1 MHAVVF
7 DELAPRPSA
16 GATAGRRDGDDR
28 CPGALRL
35 HEAAD
40 GWLARVRVP
49 GGRVSGA
56 QVLALATAA
65 EELGSGLV
73 DLTSRA
79 NLQLR
84 GLSQDAAAPLAARL
98 REAGLLPSPAHE
110 RVRNILASPLA
121 GRDPR
126 ALIDGARLCAAL
138 DRAICADPV
147 LIQLPGRFQF
157 GVEDGSGVLDGADT
171 DVLLAAVA
179 PDEVEL
185 HLAGAA
191 TGRRVDVGAG
201 PDVAVAAARAFLAA
215 RETAG
220 VGAWR
225 MAELPAA
232 HRVELGSESDPKPT
246 RYEVSLALSGGDGG
260 ACVTALVPLGRVDA
274 VQLRGLGA
282 LAPEL
287 RVSPWRTVTLVDLPD
302 AGAAADEL
310 RALGLVLDPESG
322 WQRLTACAG
331 LGGCPRARLDVRAA
345 AGTRAA
351 RRRATDPPEHW
362 SACPRRCGQPR
373 GDVRAVAWTEHGI
386 DVDGR
391 LVPDLSAALEA
402 VT

>member
-7 DELAPRPSA
+7 DDLAPRPSA

-40 GWLARVRVP
+40 GWLARVRIP
-49 GGRVSGA
+49 GGRVSAA
-56 QVLALATAA
+56 QALALAATA

-84 GLSQDAAAPLAARL
+84 GLSEDAAALLAARL

-110 RVRNILASPLA
+110 RVRNVLASPLA

-126 ALIDGARLCAAL
+126 ALIDGTRLCAAL

-147 LIQLPGRFQF
+147 LIRLPGRFQF
-157 GVEDGSGVLDGADT
+157 GVEDGSGALDGADA
-171 DVLLAAVA
+171 DVLLAAIA
-179 PDEVEL
+179 PDEVEVRL
-185 HLAGAA
+185 GGAA
-191 TGRRVDVGAG
+191 TGARADVAGA
-201 PDVAVAAARAFLAA
+201 PALAVAAARAFLAA
-215 RETAG
+215 REAAG
-220 VGAWR
+220 TGAWR
-225 MAELPAA
+225 IAELPSA
-232 HRVELGSESDPKPT
+232 HRVEFGSPSDPNST
-246 RYEVSLALSGGDGG
+246 RSAAAPALGPHGG
-260 ACVTALVPLGRVDA
+260 AAVTALVPLGRLDA
-274 VQLRGLGA
+274 AQLRGLA
-282 LAPEL
+282 WLAPEL

-302 AGAAADEL
+302 ADAADEL
-310 RALGLVLDPESG
+310 RALGLVLDAESG

-331 LGGCPRARLDVRAA
+331 LGACPRARLDVRAA

-373 GDVRAVAWTEHGI
+373 GHVRAVAWTEHGI